1 MDMMY
6 LTVVE
11 GFPFKLAHH
20 QMKAVEHAIKK
31 TDFRGQTGFFFG
43 ASLTALI
50 YLNVRRKA
58 VSAIVMRPAMLAEME
73 SDVGSRS
80 LNKSIRILVV
90 LFF

>member
-1 MDMMY
+1 
-6 LTVVE
+6 
-11 GFPFKLAHH
+11 
-20 QMKAVEHAIKK
+20 MKAVEHAIKK
-31 TDFRGQTGFFFG
+31 TISEDNTGFFFG

-58 VSAIVMRPAMLAEME
+58 VCAIVMRPATLAEME

-80 LNKSIRILVV
+80 LNKSICILIV